1 MFTLAFN
8 DKLWFWVFYGKS
20 KNVNL
25 EICFDRESKLH
36 GRNSN
41 LVQ

>member
-1 MFTLAFN
+1 MFTIAFD

-25 EICFDRESKLH
+25 EICFDIESKLH